1 MNQGL
6 SKSGRSM
13 PTEAETEA
21 VMKYGA
27 SLIRLVNI
35 AKRAGASAEDIGR
48 ARMWPLLWG
57 LEVAR
62 RHELEPLAEVGRKVS
77 GGRPADDEA
86 LLERDFAV
94 TACACRLLAAGAK
107 GRGLA
112 GKVRK
117 ELNSKITVRTINR
130 ILDRWM
136 PLVLSDFK

>member
-6 SKSGRSM
+6 SKSM
-13 PTEAETEA
+13 PTETETEA
-21 VMKYGA
+21 VMKYGV
-27 SLIRLVNI
+27 SLLRVVHI

-77 GGRPADDEA
+77 GGRPVDAQA
-86 LLERDFAV
+86 LLCRDFEVA
-94 TACACRLLAAGAK
+94 ACACRLLLDGAK
-107 GRGLA
+107 LRGLA
-112 GKVRK
+112 AKIRK
-117 ELNSKITVRTINR
+117 ETKVDLTPRHINR
-130 ILDRWM
+130 ILARWM